1 MIYNT
6 RDIQLRPIFGMLMR
20 HKISEETQFKIM
32 DTRSHKQQ
40 NTVPRIVGGILQSGI
55 SKRTS
60 LRGQVCKSYTLPT
73 LEKDFFINVNPNKQV
88 DLSSINLKRKEDLC
102 EHLELYMRELDDTE
116 PEGGYIENHLWIPV
130 Q

>member
-1 MIYNT
+1 MTDNYEFN
-6 RDIQLRPIFGMLMR
+6 
-20 HKISEETQFKIM
+20 
-32 DTRSHKQQ
+32 RSMHKQFDEEYSPYNDKQ
-40 NTVPRIVGGILQSGI
+40 WNNYINDINSGVYG
-55 SKRTS
+55 SSGLS
-60 LRGQVCKSYTLPT
+60 L
-73 LEKDFFINVNPNKQV
+73 IQV